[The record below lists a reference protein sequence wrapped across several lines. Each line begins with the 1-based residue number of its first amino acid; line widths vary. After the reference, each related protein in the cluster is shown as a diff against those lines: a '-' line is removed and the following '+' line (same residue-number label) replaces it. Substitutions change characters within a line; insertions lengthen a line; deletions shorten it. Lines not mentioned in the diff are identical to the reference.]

1 MKMEV
6 AHTGRTGK
14 ETSIT
19 FDTDRNIFCYGRVSH
34 DVFIYAEQTRDV
46 LGVIR
51 DLLEIGYKEV
61 PIEEFGSEEDVFWN
75 SL

>member
-1 MKMEV
+1 MKMEI

-19 FDTDRNIFCYGRVSH
+19 FDTDRKIFCYGRESH

-46 LGVIR
+46 IGVVNALKR
-51 DLLEIGYKEV
+51 IGYVEV
-61 PIEEFGSEEDVFWN
+61 TAEEFRKEITI
-75 SL
+75 